1 MRLGVLDQSP
11 VRKDGS
17 TAEAIA
23 ETITLAKRCE
33 ALGYH
38 RYWLAEHHNTTS
50 FAGSSP
56 EIMIAR
62 VAAETSIIRVG
73 AGGVMLTH
81 YSPLKVA
88 ENFRV
93 LETLYPGR
101 IDLGVGRAPGADQRT
116 SIALQAGPQAWSI
129 EAFPQQ
135 VELLRAFLEDATGAA
150 VFGADH
156 PYRGIHASPR
166 GPGVPEIWL
175 LGSGV
180 HSAIYAAEMG
190 LGFSFAHFIT
200 SEGGPDVA
208 QVYRERFKTSGGFAA
223 PQLSVGVFVLCA
235 ETEKEA
241 RRLAATRNLWVL
253 QLFSGR
259 GGAFP
264 SPEEALAYPYS
275 EAERAQIRAIE
286 ARGIVG
292 TAAQCKARLEK
303 LAADYG
309 ADEII
314 VLTITYDFAAR
325 IRSYELLAKAF
336 ALKP

>member
-1 MRLGVLDQSP
+1 MKFGVLDQSP
-11 VRKDGS
+11 VRKGGTSAD
-17 TAEAIA
+17 AIA
-23 ETITLAKRCE
+23 ETIALAKHCE
-33 ALGYH
+33 RLGYH

-56 EIMIAR
+56 EIMITR
-62 VAAETSIIRVG
+62 VAAETSKMRVG

-101 IDLGVGRAPGADQRT
+101 IDLGIGRAPGADQRT
-116 SIALQAGPQAWSI
+116 SIALQSGPQAWSI

-135 VELLRAFLEDATGAA
+135 VALLRAFLEDASGGAG
-150 VFGADH
+150 FGAEH
-156 PYRGIHASPR
+156 PYRGVHAMPR
-166 GPGVPEIWL
+166 GKGLPEMWL

-190 LGFSFAHFIT
+190 LGFSFAHFINPD
-200 SEGGPDVA
+200 GGPEVTQA
-208 QVYRERFKTSGGFAA
+208 YRERFKPSDSFPT
-223 PQLSVGVFVLCA
+223 PQVSIGVFALCA
-235 ETEKEA
+235 ETEEDA
-241 RRLAATRNLWVL
+241 RHLAATRNLWVL
-253 QLFSGR
+253 HLFSGR

-264 SPEEALAYPYS
+264 SPQEALAYPYTDD
-275 EAERAQIRAIE
+275 ERARIRAIE

-292 TAAQCKARLEK
+292 TPEYCKQKLEA

-325 IRSYELLAKAF
+325 LKSYELLAKAF
-336 ALKP
+336 GL

>member
-1 MRLGVLDQSP
+1 MKLGVLDQSP
-11 VRKDGS
+11 VRKGGT
-17 TAEAIA
+17 TADAIA
-23 ETITLAKRCE
+23 ETIQLAKHCE
-33 ALGYH
+33 TLGYH

-56 EIMIAR
+56 EIMITR
-62 VAAETSIIRVG
+62 VAAETSKMRVG

-101 IDLGVGRAPGADQRT
+101 IDLGLGRAPGADQRT
-116 SIALQAGPQAWSI
+116 SMALQAGPQAWSI

-135 VELLRAFLEDATGAA
+135 VALLRAFLEDAKGDDA
-150 VFGADH
+150 FGAEH

-166 GPGVPEIWL
+166 GPGLPEMWM

-180 HSAIYAAEMG
+180 HSAIYAAELG
-190 LGFSFAHFIT
+190 LGFSFAHFINAD
-200 SEGGPDVA
+200 GGPEVTQA
-208 QVYRERFKTSGGFAA
+208 YRERFKPSEGFPS
-223 PQLSVGVFVLCA
+223 PQVSVGVFVLCA
-235 ETEKEA
+235 ETEDEA
-241 RRLAATRNLWVL
+241 QRLAATRNLWVL

-264 SPEEALAYPYS
+264 SPEEALAYPYTDD
-275 EAERAQIRAIE
+275 ERARIRAIE

-292 TAAQCKARLEK
+292 TADQCKRKLES

-309 ADEII
+309 ADELI
-314 VLTITYDFAAR
+314 VLTITYDFSAR
-325 IRSYELLAKAF
+325 LKSYELLASAF
-336 ALKP
+336 GLSR